1 MKFLDLIIE
10 LLPETSWGKN
20 LRDVITPYKWQ
31 KLSQQIQ
38 KESDFTCE
46 ICNRRKGEVITRLN
60 CHEVWEYNQNDK
72 GNTQKLIKLQTLC
85 FECHCVKHM
94 GFTRSQNWIDEDNII
109 QHFLK
114 TNNVSKEMYE
124 KHFVEASKLYRER
137 SKIEWEI
144 DFGEWKYLLEEKV
157 THSKRERYG
166 EILNFLK
173 DNPHVTNKQI
183 QEKTG
188 FKTVSRL
195 ASLARKEINKH
206 R

>member
-1 MKFLDLIIE
+1 MDLTIE

-46 ICNRRKGEVITRLN
+46 ICHRKKGEVITRLN
-60 CHEVWEYNQNDK
+60 CHEVWEYTLK
-72 GNTQKLIKLQTLC
+72 GNKQKLIKLQALC

-94 GFTRSQNWIDEDNII
+94 GYTRSQNWIDEESII
-109 QHFLK
+109 KHFLK
-114 TNNVSKEMYE
+114 INGVSKEMYL
-124 KHFVEASKLYRER
+124 KHFLEASELYRER
-137 SKIEWEI
+137 SKIEWVI
-144 DFGEWKYLLEEKV
+144 DFGKWNYLPKEIV
-157 THSKRERYG
+157 TPTKDERYG

-173 DNPHVTNKQI
+173 DNPYATNKQI

-195 ASLARKEINKH
+195 ASLARKEINKQ